1 MGSCPSEV
9 FYGNIYL
16 DYYILIEKQINIVYF
31 LHVCFIIPVNSFFL
45 NLEPS
50 FPYKS
55 ITKNVT
61 VDNYLKNEE
70 NPVSI
75 LWLDPTFLK
84 LSNIFMQIVLIGRNN
99 RKKERKKIF
108 SLQLFRMCA
117 ILQNILWS

>member
-1 MGSCPSEV
+1 M
-9 FYGNIYL
+9 L
-16 DYYILIEKQINIVYF
+16 
-31 LHVCFIIPVNSFFL
+31 IIPVNSFFL

-50 FPYKS
+50 FQYKS
-55 ITKNVT
+55 ITKKLT

-70 NPVSI
+70 NHVSI
-75 LWLDPTFLK
+75 LWLDPTFWN

-99 RKKERKKIF
+99 RKNEREKIF